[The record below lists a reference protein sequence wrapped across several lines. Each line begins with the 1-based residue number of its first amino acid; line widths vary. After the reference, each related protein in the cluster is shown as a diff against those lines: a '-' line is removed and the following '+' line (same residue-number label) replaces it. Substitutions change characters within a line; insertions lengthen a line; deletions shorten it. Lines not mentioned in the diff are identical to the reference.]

1 MEERERQAKRNDD
14 IIVEQ
19 AKYRVAMKRK
29 LRQSG
34 IPSSLIRNS
43 STEDLEVLCG
53 KIIY

>member
-1 MEERERQAKRNDD
+1 MEERERQEKRNADR
-14 IIVEQ
+14 IVEQ
-19 AKYRVAMKRK
+19 AKYRVDMKRK
-29 LRQSG
+29 LRKSG